1 MVPPL
6 TRKTRSSGNTIIHV
20 ADAPNTLGPRRS
32 LTNEK
37 EIRATFTAYRRATQE
52 DGYLYCICESAKL
65 HKQLLGYLPH
75 VGSSL
80 RGHSKRIIDSGFL
93 WSFSN

>member
-20 ADAPNTLGPRRS
+20 ADPPDNLGPRRS
-32 LTNEK
+32 VTNEK

-80 RGHSKRIIDSGFL
+80 RCIPREF
-93 WSFSN
+93 